1 MKEIGQVLVFMK
13 VTFWPIILPVI
24 TNITGMGQGGPVALL
39 ASL

>member
-13 VTFWPIILPVI
+13 VTFWPIVLPDT
-24 TNITGMGQGGPVALL
+24 TNIMGMGQGGPVALL